1 MKKLMLFLIA
11 SLWLSACAAS
21 PSQDTYLG
29 SEVGMGQVTDRGE
42 IVAVRPVMIERTG
55 AEEETFNTIAT
66 GVGAVLGVAL
76 AVLTGSPDMAKWL
89 MAAAGGAAGYAIGE
103 STSQTEGVEYII
115 AREDGSYITVVTPRE
130 SEEVLE
136 SGSEVIVVESAIG
149 YARILP
155 VDLSALDKGAGTGEP
170 PKDSGEGPASGPGGP
185 WMDPD
190 KDLDIEIQ

>member
-1 MKKLMLFLIA
+1 MKKTMLFLIA
-11 SLWLSACAAS
+11 SIWLSACATG
-21 PSQDTYLG
+21 PTQDTYLG

-42 IVAVRPVMIERTG
+42 IVAVRPVMIARTG

-103 STSQTEGVEYII
+103 GTGETEGVEYII
-115 AREDGSYITVVTPRE
+115 ARDDGSYITVVTPRE

-136 SGSEVIVVESAIG
+136 SGSEVIVVESSIG

-155 VDLSALDKGAGTGEP
+155 VDLSILDEGAGTGEP
-170 PKDSGEGPASGPGGP
+170 AGGSGRGPASGAGDP
-185 WMDPD
+185 WIDPD
-190 KDLDIEIQ
+190 KDLDVNFQ